1 MRCRRCE
8 RNGDEFCVRQRQD
21 LTGGQVLG
29 PAWLREA
36 GRKGGKSKSKSK
48 STSKNGSSSPT
59 VREAPGENEVEG
71 GGQARRLVD
80 PFGAAGGGSG
90 AEVWEVERMVYCLD
104 PVLRGDRRRLLDV
117 AADMLHRDGA
127 RFVHGIEVS
136 PVHARGFALPM
147 WHENDKPENKR
158 DPGYLVRT
166 PAAYFREVEA
176 KREERRVQMEMR
188 MGRKK
193 AEEAQEAE
201 KKSAEM
207 ELRAEKKR
215 VDEEK
220 EKARRY
226 YREQGSAQD
235 IAKRRS
241 ARRRVIMEQ
250 MALGKHP
257 MDIMPYMDGLT
268 DRWIEEIKLGLRTD
282 LPF

>member
-1 MRCRRCE
+1 VRCRRCE

-21 LTGGQVLG
+21 LTGGQVLD
-29 PAWLREA
+29 PAWLREVS
-36 GRKGGKSKSKSK
+36 RKGGKSKS
-48 STSKNGSSSPT
+48 TSKNNSSSSSSPT

-127 RFVHGIEVS
+127 RFVHGIELG
-136 PVHARGFALPM
+136 PVHARRFALPM
-147 WHENDKPENKR
+147 WHENDKPENRR

-176 KREERRVQMEMR
+176 RRDERRVEMEKR
-188 MGRKK
+188 MGRKR

-201 KKSAEM
+201 KKRAEM
-207 ELRAEKKR
+207 ELRAEKKM

-220 EKARRY
+220 EKVRRS

-241 ARRRVIMEQ
+241 ERRRLIMEQ

-257 MDIMPYMDGLT
+257 MMDIMPYMDGLT
-268 DRWIEEIKLGLRTD
+268 DQWIEEIKLGLRTD